1 MSTEKNN
8 DIVRKKQEDIDAK
21 ENKIEETLNTVSYKD
36 VKESKKEA
44 NAIGDSD
51 HE

>member
-1 MSTEKNN
+1 MSIEKNN
-8 DIVRKKQEDIDAK
+8 DIVRKKQQINAK
-21 ENKIEETLNTVSYKD
+21 ENEIEDKLNSVSYKD

-44 NAIGDSD
+44 NVIGDSD

>member
-8 DIVRKKQEDIDAK
+8 DILRKKQQINAK
-21 ENKIEETLNTVSYKD
+21 ENEIKENLDSLSYKD
-36 VKESKKEA
+36 VKESKKDA
-44 NAIGDSD
+44 NIIGDSD

>member
-8 DIVRKKQEDIDAK
+8 DILRKKQQISAK
-21 ENKIEETLNTVSYKD
+21 ENEIKENLDSLSYKD

-44 NAIGDSD
+44 NVIGDSD